1 MEHYEVLVHKT
12 AKADIRDAVGYI
24 AKNLREPNTARA
36 LSLRLRD
43 AILSL
48 NSMPERFPLV
58 RDNYLSSLGIRVT
71 SVGNYLIF
79 YVVNHEERRVDI
91 ARVLYG
97 KRDWTRIL
105 TENNTL

>member
-48 NSMPERFPLV
+48 SSMPERFPLV

-79 YVVNHEERRVDI
+79 YVVNTEEHRVDI
-91 ARVLYG
+91 SRVLYG
-97 KRDWTRIL
+97 KRDWINII
-105 TENNTL
+105 TENNT

>member
-1 MEHYEVLVHKT
+1 MEHYEVFVHET

-36 LSLRLRD
+36 MSERLRD

-48 NSMPERFPLV
+48 SSMPERFPLV
-58 RDNYLSSLGIRVT
+58 RDNYLASMGIRAT

-79 YVVNHEERRVDI
+79 YVVNHEKRRVDI

-97 KRDWTRIL
+97 KRDWIRIL
-105 TENNTL
+105 TENDI